1 MTMADWAELSR
12 ELAEYVPWAPIL
24 VTFFLVVSGFI
35 FLNLIVA
42 LICEAIGSI
51 DEITAEID
59 AIDEIVAVDGRSI
72 AISNFDRMQY
82 IENSQKYILDMIN
95 SCTITANNEGT
106 NPGIPTVD
114 NTMTP
119 SPKKKRKLLHTT

>member
-42 LICEAIGSI
+42 LICEAMGSI
-51 DEITAEID
+51 HNITANID
-59 AIDEIVAVDGRSI
+59 VGNENITLT
-72 AISNFDRMQY
+72 NLLDRIQN
-82 IENSQKYILDMIN
+82 IEEGQKYVSDVIKT
-95 SCTITANNEGT
+95 CTITANLECP
-106 NPGIPTVD
+106 NPG
-114 NTMTP
+114 P
-119 SPKKKRKLLHTT
+119 SGVVYNPAAPSLKKKRKWVHLM